1 MNEKKQ
7 EELESSNIAGR
18 LAKIFIDHPL
28 TLMLG
33 LLILVMGY
41 VTLQISP
48 REANP
53 QIVVAGGAIIV
64 PYPGVKASEIQKV
77 IIEPMQRRL
86 REVEGVEN
94 IFGIAQDDFAILNVQ
109 FYLGEER
116 DQANF
121 KLYNSVMR
129 NIDALPKGIML
140 PIVKTMDIDTDIAVS
155 SIAFYPKNDAVSMT
169 ELYKTVSK
177 IQNKINRVDNVAITD
192 LIGERKEQY
201 NIEVDI
207 QKLSGFHISFGTDN

>member
-1 MNEKKQ
+1 MSEKNQ
-7 EELESSNIAGR
+7 EESQPTNSAGK

-33 LLILVMGY
+33 LLILGMGY

-53 QIVVAGGAIIV
+53 QIVVAGGAIII

-77 IIEPMQRRL
+77 IIEPLQRRL

-94 IFGIAQDDFAILNVQ
+94 IFGIAQDDFGILNVQ

-129 NIDALPKGIML
+129 NVDVLPKGIMM
-140 PIVKTMDIDTDIAVS
+140 PIIKTMDIDTDIAVS
-155 SIAFYPKNDAVSMT
+155 SIAFYPKNNKVTMT

-177 IQNKINRVDNVAITD
+177 IQNKINRLQISSVR
-192 LIGERKEQY
+192 EKS
-201 NIEVDI
+201 NIVSKWI
-207 QKLSGFHISFGTDN
+207 CRNSRVFISPLGR